1 MNKYATRLRN
11 GKDVAALL
19 EADPRDFQVLSMPI
33 DGVRFDRRM
42 LELMDTDHDG
52 RIRVAEVL
60 GAIRF
65 LLDRG
70 VDLETLFAP
79 DEADRT
85 RLDELV
91 KHQPPT
97 PEPTKAQQAVWA
109 AESILDQYF
118 AVPEDLPLV
127 METPDRP
134 LPSGADLNPRFAPA
148 IRNLV
153 EECGLA
159 DRTEL
164 KREDWAKLKA
174 AHPHLPPA
182 PKPDE
187 NEERILRYKLNLLEL
202 LQNFINMKK
211 LYTKGEWAIFQTGTL
226 RIAAR
231 EMRLCFHVDNVG
243 THAALADKSNCCVI
257 YLALKR
263 PGEGKERT
271 ICAVVTAGAISGL
284 YVGRNGVFQDRDGQ
298 DWEAVVTKVVEAQ
311 VSLWEAFW
319 SPWRKVGEGI
329 ADAVKKFMG
338 DKQSKALGNATQTNT
353 ANSGAALASSVAAI
367 GIGIGMVG
375 AAFASI
381 MAAIGSLPAWKIAL
395 GVVMIVLLVSVP
407 SMVLCWFKLRKRDLG
422 AILNA
427 SGWAVNRPMRMS
439 TLLAKSFTRVR

>member
-11 GKDVAALL
+11 GNDVAALL
-19 EADPRDFQVLSMPI
+19 ESDPRDFQVLSMPVN
-33 DGVRFDRRM
+33 GVRFDRRM

-60 GAIRF
+60 GAIKF
-65 LLDRG
+65 LKDRG
-70 VDLETLFAP
+70 VDLQTLFAP
-79 DEADRT
+79 DEGTQAK
-85 RLDELV
+85 LDELV
-91 KHQPPT
+91 KRQPPV
-97 PEPTKAQQAVWA
+97 PEPSKAEQAVWA
-109 AESILDQYF
+109 AEAILDKYF
-118 AVPEDLPLV
+118 AVPDDLPLV
-127 METPDRP
+127 TESPDQP
-134 LPSGADLNPRFAPA
+134 LPLGANLNPKFAPA

-159 DRTEL
+159 GKTEL
-164 KREDWAKLKA
+164 TREDWAKIKA
-174 AHPHLPPA
+174 EHPHLPPA
-182 PKPDE
+182 AKPDE
-187 NEERILRYKLNLLEL
+187 NEERTLRYQLNLLEL
-202 LQNFINMKK
+202 LQNFVNMKK

-231 EMRLCFHVDNVG
+231 EMRLCFHVDSVG
-243 THAALADKSNCCVI
+243 AHSALVDKSNCCVI
-257 YLALKR
+257 YLTLKR

-338 DKQSKALGNATQTNT
+338 DKQAKALGNVT
-353 ANSGAALASSVAAI
+353 AANANNGAALASSVAAI

-375 AAFASI
+375 AACASI
-381 MAAIGSLPAWKIAL
+381 MAAIGSMPAWKIAL

-407 SMVLCWFKLRKRDLG
+407 SMILCWFKLRKRDLG

-439 TLLAKSFTRVR
+439 TMLAKSFTRVR